1 MRIVKY
7 FMVGGMAAV
16 VDLTIFFIFA
26 KVAGFNY
33 LFVGATGFTLATLV
47 NYLLS
52 VRFVFRSGVRFSRQ
66 QEIALVFAVSLVGL
80 AINQSVLYIG
90 IEHAHAEMMLSKLVA
105 TAMAFLWN
113 FAARNNYVFKNKMK
127 T

>member
-7 FMVGGMAAV
+7 FMVGGMAAI
-16 VDLTIFFIFA
+16 VDIAIFFIFA

-33 LFVGATGFTLATLV
+33 LLVGAAGFTLATLV

-52 VRFVFRSGVRFSRQ
+52 VRFVFRSGVRFSRR
-66 QEIALVFAVSLVGL
+66 QEVALVFAVSLVGL
-80 AINQSVLYIG
+80 AINQLVLYVS
-90 IEHAHAEMMLSKLVA
+90 IEHAHAEMMLSKVAA

-113 FAARNNYVFKNKMK
+113 FMARNNFVFKGQS
-127 T
+127 